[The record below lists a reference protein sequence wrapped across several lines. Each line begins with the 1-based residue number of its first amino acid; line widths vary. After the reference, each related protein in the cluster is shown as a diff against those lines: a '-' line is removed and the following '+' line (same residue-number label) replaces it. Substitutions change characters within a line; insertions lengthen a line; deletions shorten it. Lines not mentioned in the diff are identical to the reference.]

1 MNQIFQRK
9 RGSWVSIQVRICP
22 LDMGKIRVPQRQRLR
37 HGTQVS
43 VDDTGGRGGQT
54 EVKET
59 GLTFEGTEGS
69 FNSAT
74 PFNKFMLTAVH

>member
-9 RGSWVSIQVRICP
+9 RGSWVSIQVRIWP